1 MLLRWALFVSL
12 AVGLILPFAFGEWS
26 ALVGFGLDSMVEVS
40 SGLIILWQFRHAV
53 PVSRERL
60 ALRLIA
66 VSFFA
71 LAGYVS
77 IDAVRALLK

>member
-1 MLLRWALFVSL
+1 
-12 AVGLILPFAFGEWS
+12 
-26 ALVGFGLDSMVEVS
+26 
-40 SGLIILWQFRHAV
+40 V

-71 LAGYVS
+71 LATYVS
-77 IDAVRALLK
+77 IDAARALLSSHDPDASGVGIGLAMLSLLVMPWLSWA